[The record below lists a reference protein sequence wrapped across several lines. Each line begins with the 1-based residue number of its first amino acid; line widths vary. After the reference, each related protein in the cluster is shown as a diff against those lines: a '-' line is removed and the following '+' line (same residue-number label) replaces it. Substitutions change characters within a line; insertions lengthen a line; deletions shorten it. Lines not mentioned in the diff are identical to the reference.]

1 MFQTGVNRMSNNNP
15 EIAKRIIVIRVRG
28 RLDRSIS
35 VKKTLKLLRLNR
47 TNHCVI
53 IDSRA
58 TYQGMLHKAKDL
70 LTWGEPDFQ
79 TMKDLLIKRGKLKGG
94 ERLTEDYIRKNT
106 NFSSIDDFVKQFLIF
121 KADLSDIEGLK
132 PVFRLHPPRK
142 GHSRNGVKYS
152 FTIGGAVGYRGNEI
166 NGLVTKMA

>member
-1 MFQTGVNRMSNNNP
+1 MSKSNP
-15 EIAKRIIVIRVRG
+15 EIAKRIIVIRIRG
-28 RLDRSIS
+28 LLDRSVS
-35 VKKTLKLLRLNR
+35 MKKTLKLLRLHR

-58 TYQGMLHKAKDL
+58 TYQGMLQKAKDII
-70 LTWGEPDFQ
+70 TWGELDFQ

-94 ERLTEDYIRKNT
+94 ERLTEDYIRKNS
-106 NFSSIDDFVKQFLIF
+106 NFSGIDDFVKQFLDF

-142 GHSRNGVKYS
+142 GHSRKGVKYS
-152 FTIGGAVGYRGNEI
+152 FTTGGALGYRGNEI
-166 NGLVTKMA
+166 NGLITKMA